1 MREGGH
7 LRGGTEGGGSEEIR
21 LSEEIVLFAERLRRF
36 GGDGDCA
43 YEHAL
48 SRLYQA
54 LVNQRLQ
61 QLAALRAA
69 GL

>member
-1 MREGGH
+1 MMEKGR
-7 LRGGTEGGGSEEIR
+7 LTGGTEGGSEEAR

-43 YEHAL
+43 YDRAL
-48 SRLYQA
+48 NRLYQS
-54 LVNQRLQ
+54 LVNLRLLL
-61 QLAALRAA
+61 LADLRAA